1 MSWRFLIHLALLLV
15 AFGAGIGEGLA
26 SASTQIS
33 ASEILSKM
41 ADGQPVYCIDASIT
55 GDLQL
60 SRLPGARL
68 ESSLELINCT
78 IHNVSFDGATLEKDV
93 ILWRSTFGNAS
104 FDRSHFL
111 GRADLTNTSFYN
123 ATFTGASF
131 DQPVIF
137 DGAFFLNNVSFE
149 DAQFDK
155 DASFNGARFE
165 KGAEFNYS
173 RFGYYAHFSGAQF
186 LGEAH
191 FSDVK
196 FQGVLD
202 FGDAIFL
209 DKANF
214 FGSTF
219 ESAASFTN
227 ASFSGQAQFAL
238 TRFGGLSSFGAV
250 LFGDEASFELTRF
263 ADAAYFS
270 GAKFR
275 GDAIFG
281 LTKFEDIVSFQGA
294 SFQGDLN
301 FKGGKI
307 STMLLD
313 KGEWE
318 DGCRIILNDT
328 DFNRLRVPWSRIED
342 HVVWDPGAYLAL
354 VDNYHRLGWSG
365 DEDDCYYRYRR
376 LDQAKK
382 GWGWSKAIDVLAW
395 LSCGYGV
402 RPGYAVAWALM
413 TILIFALVFWRGGGI
428 RRSAKPLQGPAE
440 EDSIPERVSFRNALF
455 FSTMVF
461 LSQGPTDFL
470 SVGRYRYYVILE
482 GIAGWLLLALFL
494 VTLGRVMIR

>member
-1 MSWRFLIHLALLLV
+1 MSWRFLIHLALLL
-15 AFGAGIGEGLA
+15 AATGAGIGEGLA
-26 SASTQIS
+26 SALTQIP
-33 ASEILSKM
+33 ASEILSRM
-41 ADGQPVYCIDASIT
+41 ADGQPVHCEGVSIT
-55 GDLQL
+55 GDLL
-60 SRLPGARL
+60 LCTLPGARL

-78 IHNVSFDGATLEKDV
+78 VSNGSFDGTTLEKDV
-93 ILWRSTFGNAS
+93 VLWGTSFGNVS
-104 FDRSHFL
+104 FDKSRFL
-111 GRADLTNTSFYN
+111 GRADLSNTVFHN
-123 ATFTGASF
+123 ASFTGASF
-131 DQPVIF
+131 DQPVSF
-137 DGAFFLNNVSFE
+137 DGAFFLDNVSFE

-155 DASFNGARFE
+155 DASFNWAWFE
-165 KGAEFNYS
+165 KGADFNYS
-173 RFGYYAHFSGAQF
+173 RFGYYTYFSGAQF
-186 LGEAH
+186 LGEAR
-191 FSDVK
+191 FSSVE

-202 FGDAIFL
+202 FSNAIFA

-238 TRFGGLSSFGAV
+238 TRFGGLSSFGEA
-250 LFGDEASFELTRF
+250 LFGNEANFELARF

-294 SFQGDLN
+294 TFQGDLN

-307 STMLLD
+307 STLLLD
-313 KGEWE
+313 EGDCK
-318 DGCRIILNDT
+318 DDCRIILNDT
-328 DFNRLRVPWSRIED
+328 DFNRLRVPWREIED

-354 VDNYHRLGWSG
+354 VDNYHRLGWPG
-365 DEDDCYYRYRR
+365 DEDDCYYQYRSMN
-376 LDQAKK
+376 QAHA

-402 RPGYAVAWALM
+402 RPGYAVAWALL
-413 TILIFALVFWRGGGI
+413 TILIFAILFWRGDGI

-440 EDSIPERVSFRNALF
+440 KDSIPERVTFRNALF

-461 LSQGPTDFL
+461 LSQGPIDFL
-470 SVGRYRYYVILE
+470 PVGRHRYYVILE
-482 GIAGWLLLALFL
+482 GIMGWLLLALFL